1 MPTCRVC
8 GASDRRAAAAFGG
21 GCARCAGEPLCRRCG
36 HNRRD
41 HRGVYESIAVHAC
54 GAATRD
60 EFGWLVGTCGCA
72 GYEPLGADEE
82 LSAAPFAEP
91 DVFPPL
97 RIVGRPPG
105 DSELDSNS
113 T

>member
-1 MPTCRVC
+1 M
-8 GASDRRAAAAFGG
+8 
-21 GCARCAGEPLCRRCG
+21 PLCRRCG
-36 HNRRD
+36 HGRRD